1 MTEAEKF
8 KLWLET
14 LYVSDWT
21 KKPLISAKYYVGGL
35 EKFSKKLNLPGDGIF
50 DPRINLVE
58 IRHLIN
64 QPENWHKNLS
74 SYFNAYLKFRDFVI
88 IQNNKSQ
95 RPLFRQPDIFK
106 RQQVEIAAINRVIEH
121 YENLDY
127 IVTSKEKD
135 NVGWDLEAKN
145 LNHTIL
151 LEVKG
156 LSGKILAIEL
166 SPNEYEK
173 SKTENK
179 NYKICVVLDAL
190 NSQDL
195 YIFSF
200 DNSTSKW
207 CDENGNK
214 LLLEEKIAARFR
226 IK

>member
-35 EKFSKKLNLPGDGIF
+35 EKFSEKLNLPGDGIF
-50 DPRINLVE
+50 DPSVDLVS
-58 IRHLIN
+58 IRNLIN
-64 QPENWHKNLS
+64 KPENWHKNLS

-88 IQNNKSQ
+88 IQNNKSKK
-95 RPLFRQPDIFK
+95 PLFRQPDIFK
-106 RQQVEIAAINRVIEH
+106 RQQVEISAINKVIEH

-156 LSGKILAIEL
+156 LSGKILSIEL

-173 SKTENK
+173 SKIENI

-190 NSQDL
+190 NSQEL
-195 YIFSF
+195 HVFSF
-200 DNSTSKW
+200 DSSTRKW
-207 CDENGNK
+207 CDNNGNE
-214 LLLEEKIAARFR
+214 LFLEEKIAARFR
-226 IK
+226 LK